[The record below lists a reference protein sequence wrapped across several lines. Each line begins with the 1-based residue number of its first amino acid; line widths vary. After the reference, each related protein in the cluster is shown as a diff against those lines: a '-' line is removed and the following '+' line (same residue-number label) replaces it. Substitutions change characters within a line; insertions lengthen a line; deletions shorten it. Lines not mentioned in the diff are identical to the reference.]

1 MCVHVEAR
9 GREREKGRSQ
19 RVSVCA
25 PVRYDLFRL
34 FFKTCTFRPIILR
47 KTTCYSVMFYTYVF
61 TN

>member
-34 FFKTCTFRPIILR
+34 FSLMYLSPIILR
-47 KTTCYSVMFYTYVF
+47 KTTCYSVMFYSYVF